1 MLEPMT
7 MCRTACR
14 RPRGFTLLEVAI
26 ALAVIA
32 VLAALALPDIG
43 RRIDRGRVQNAAQA
57 LVDDI
62 AGARFEAV
70 RNNQNLFVE
79 TRPDAGTGWCWAVGR
94 SAGCD
99 CGLPQTCQV
108 HTVQA
113 RQYRGVRLVGGLALR
128 MEPGGAAAA
137 SAQAAL
143 LETPRG
149 EQLRVEVSPLG
160 RARVCASKG
169 NWSNV
174 PGC

>member
-1 MLEPMT
+1 MNMR
-7 MCRTACR
+7 RTALQHR
-14 RPRGFTLLEVAI
+14 RGFTLLEVAVV
-26 ALAVIA
+26 LAVIA
-32 VLAALALPDIG
+32 VLAALAWPDIG
-43 RRIDRGRVQNAAQA
+43 RRIDRGRVHNAAQA

-62 AGARFEAV
+62 ASARFEAV
-70 RNNQNLFVE
+70 RSSQSLFVE
-79 TRPDAGTGWCWAVGR
+79 TRPDAGAGWCWAVGR
-94 SAGCD
+94 STGCD
-99 CGLPQTCQV
+99 CSLPHSCQL

-113 RQYRGVRLVGGLALR
+113 SQYRRVRLVGGLALR
-128 MEPGGAAAA
+128 MDPGGAAAA

-169 NWSNV
+169 SWSNV